1 MPESSPT
8 DVAERLARLEDERA
22 IMATLYAYGTA
33 LDYGDRRLFLDCFT
47 PDAEYVVEMR
57 IGSDA
62 GFRCDGHDALG
73 VYFDGHTH
81 AARRLPQTR
90 HHEPHRH
97 LPREHR
103 HGYQLL
109 PAGRRRTGQW
119 PGGRPGLGSLYRPP
133 DPGGKWSLEDQL
145 PTRRGGEPLNVMPWP
160 HVPDRTCPR
169 RPPPRPRHATRPV
182 PVAPASASA
191 SAPAHSGHR
200 VTPLSRSV
208 SISWSV

>member
-81 AARRLPQTR
+81 APGAYHKHVTTNPTVTS
-90 HHEPHRH
+90 
-97 LPREHR
+97 
-103 HGYQLL
+103 HGS
-109 PAGRRRTGQW
+109 T
-119 PGGRPGLGSLYRPP
+119 
-133 DPGGKWSLEDQL
+133 
-145 PTRRGGEPLNVMPWP
+145 
-160 HVPDRTCPR
+160 
-169 RPPPRPRHATRPV
+169 ATATSYFLRV
-182 PVAPASASA
+182 DAAPASGPAVVLASGRYIDRLIREENGA
-191 SAPAHSGHR
+191 WRIS
-200 VTPLSRSV
+200 SRLAEV
-208 SISWSV
+208 ENL